1 MSESVEKRDLNVDE
15 LVEGTVESLRQA
27 FSGDTVSDEDSIRK
41 RVAELRQ

>member
-1 MSESVEKRDLNVDE
+1 MSESVEKRDLSVDD

-41 RVAELRQ
+41 RVEELRQ